1 MATVLLVRHGRTAA
15 NTAGILAG
23 WTPGIGLD
31 DHGRAQ
37 AEAMAARIAAAG
49 VEIRRVVSSPLQRCQ
64 ETAAIVVATAADGI
78 PVEEDERLGEARYGS
93 WTGRKLGEL
102 AKEDLWRVVQDQP
115 SAVRFPDGDEY
126 PGESMAQMQSRAL
139 DAVRSLDAEVEKAH
153 GAHAVWVAVS
163 HGDVI
168 KAVLA
173 DAAGAHL
180 DQFQRIQVDPASVS
194 VVRYTARRPFLLR
207 SNDNGGDLGGLK
219 PPPEPPPEADGGDAA
234 VGGGA
239 G

>member
-1 MATVLLVRHGRTAA
+1 VAIVLLVRHGRTAA
-15 NTAGILAG
+15 NTSGTLAG

-31 DHGRAQ
+31 EHGRGQ
-37 AEAMAARIAAAG
+37 AEALASRIAAAG
-49 VEIRRVVSSPLQRCQ
+49 IEIRRVVTSPLQRCQ
-64 ETAAIVVATAADGI
+64 ETAAIVVAAATDGI

-93 WTGRKLGEL
+93 WTGRKIADL

-115 SAVRFPDGDEY
+115 SAARFPDGDEY
-126 PGESMAQMQSRAL
+126 PGESMAQMQARAL

-153 GAHAVWVAVS
+153 GADAVWVAIS

-207 SNDNGGDLGGLK
+207 SNDNGGDLAGVK
-219 PPPEPPPEADGGDAA
+219 PPQQPADQGDRGDGV

>member
-23 WTPGIGLD
+23 RSPGVELD
-31 DHGRAQ
+31 DVGRTQ
-37 AEAMAARIAAAG
+37 AATLGERMAAVPLATL
-49 VEIRRVVSSPLQRCQ
+49 VSSPLRRCRQ
-64 ETAAIVVATAADGI
+64 TQQALVAARTEPVPTAVDAGLIECG
-78 PVEEDERLGEARYGS
+78 YGD
-93 WTGRKLGEL
+93 WTGRSLKDLSKEKLW
-102 AKEDLWRVVQDQP
+102 KTVQQQP

-153 GAHAVWVAVS
+153 GADAVWVAVS

-168 KAVLA
+168 KAILA

-180 DQFQRIQVDPASVS
+180 DQFQRILVDPASVS

-219 PPPEPPPEADGGDAA
+219 PPPAPPAEGDRGDAA